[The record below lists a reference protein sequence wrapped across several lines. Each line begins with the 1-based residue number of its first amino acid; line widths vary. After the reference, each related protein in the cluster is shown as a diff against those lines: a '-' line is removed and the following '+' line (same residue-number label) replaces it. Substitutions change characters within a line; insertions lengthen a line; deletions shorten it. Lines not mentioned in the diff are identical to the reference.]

1 MRKAPLNNFIQS
13 CKHIKKEVQGLVNTF
28 ANSVEKDL
36 KHIIVERDFSKLSKK
51 FRRERQSIEKIV
63 EKSVYREMEKI
74 HQFIGEQK
82 ERLEKLQS
90 KVESYLPE
98 KDHPPRPS
106 RKKTTKKVRKKTARK
121 ARKKTSK
128 KS

>member
-1 MRKAPLNNFIQS
+1 MQRKSLNNFIKS
-13 CKHIKKEVQGLVNTF
+13 CGHIKKEVQGLVNTF

-36 KHIIVERDFSKLSKK
+36 KHIIVERDFSKLAKK
-51 FRRERQSIEKIV
+51 FQRERQSIEKMV

-82 ERLEKLQS
+82 ERLEKLQA

-98 KDHPPRPS
+98 EKAKKRPS
-106 RKKTTKKVRKKTARK
+106 RKKTTKKVRKKTAKK
-121 ARKKTSK
+121 ARKKAAR
-128 KS
+128 